1 MNEELA
7 RRDSLIKE
15 KIVPKNAKYFCF
27 GELSCVL
34 KLMIKERKIKPNA
47 KILTSWEEFDLALQ
61 AIEELDPEHSVKEVL
76 PFIYQIENWGDSI
89 VNQTISNKE
98 SKYYKQEGFS
108 YELDIL
114 EDGNV
119 VLKNK
124 TFPIF

>member
-7 RRDSLIKE
+7 RRNSLIKE

-47 KILTSWEEFDLALQ
+47 KILTSWEEFDLASK
-61 AIEELDPEHSVKEVL
+61 AVEVLDPEHPTKEVL
-76 PFIYQIENWGDSI
+76 PFVYQIENWGDSI
-89 VNQTISNKE
+89 VHQIISNKE
-98 SKYYKQEGFS
+98 SEHYKQEGFS